1 VRRLAALESSTELAS
16 VAVFEDGQLVEEQ
29 THRAPGGH
37 AETFLPM
44 LDALFVRVGWAPRE
58 VDRWAVGIG
67 PGSFTGVRVAVAL
80 GKAIAAA
87 TDAEIVGVT
96 SLDALAQGVDAA
108 GLLVSMATAGRG
120 EVFVQATLEG
130 RVLLAPAHWPV
141 AEVAQMLAE
150 LAARRGVERATVLGA
165 AAASVDWSRFG
176 SGVTLRVEPPHDL
189 PRASAV
195 GLLALTRP
203 GASPEEARALEP
215 LYVMPPQ
222 ITMPVR

>member
-16 VAVFEDGQLVEEQ
+16 VAVFEDGRLVAEQ
-29 THRAPGGH
+29 TNRAPGGH

-44 LDALFVRVGWAPRE
+44 LDALFARIGWAPRD

-96 SLDALAQGVDAA
+96 SLDALAHGARGA
-108 GLLVSMATAGRG
+108 GLLVSVAAAGRG
-120 EVFVQATLEG
+120 EVFVQATRDG
-130 RVLLAPAHWPV
+130 RVVLAPVHWPV
-141 AEVAQMLAE
+141 AEVAERVAE
-150 LAARRGVERATVLGA
+150 LAARAGAEAVTVLGTA
-165 AAASVDWSRFG
+165 AGSVDWSCFG
-176 SGVTLRVEPPHDL
+176 PGVTLRTEAPHDL

-195 GLLALTRP
+195 GLVALARP

-222 ITMPVR
+222 ITMSLR